1 MSALGSRWRKGG
13 NGGFVSGSH
22 RSMTVHYRRV
32 MRKVTLGSIVLL
44 FPLAALAAGKGVVV
58 KAHVCDTGNVIVETT
73 DRWYVAAEYH
83 SGVSLEQGD
92 IVFGKLKAYGVNAIS
107 REDGEQMHPDP
118 LPDRVVP
125 TGERGWREV
134 PDCS

>member
-1 MSALGSRWRKGG
+1 
-13 NGGFVSGSH
+13 
-22 RSMTVHYRRV
+22 
-32 MRKVTLGSIVLL
+32 MRKVTLGTIALL

-107 REDGEQMHPDP
+107 REDGESGSFYIGYWGPEIGKASAELCH
-118 LPDRVVP
+118 
-125 TGERGWREV
+125 
-134 PDCS
+134 